1 MYSTAR
7 QHVGAGLVAAGMVT
21 AALAEGLFQPTGYAA
36 ASIVIWAA
44 VITGLLGRALPSA
57 PIGRPAAAAGICL
70 AGAAALA
77 IASVGWADD
86 QGRAFE
92 EAVRVS
98 FYTGLFALAVCT
110 ASRVGIR
117 QWLEGMTAGLAAVS
131 VLGLLAYLQ
140 PGLLTDAGN
149 EVANAAGRLSYPLG
163 YWNGMGAL
171 FAVAA
176 VLLAHGG
183 VEGQPRM
190 LRAAATALAPVALV
204 GIWLAQSRGGA
215 AAAAIGLVILL
226 ATSADRPRQ
235 SMSLVI
241 GIAAAGALVGAGE
254 GMDALRN
261 GLGDAAMRADGDRMS
276 MLALGVAL
284 LAGSAA
290 WALDGRGLSL
300 EASRSVRLGIVAVVG
315 IALVAGAIAVDPVE
329 RFREFKRPPDP
340 ASGTAATAPDTSSN
354 GRWQFWGAAVD
365 AFESAPVAGVGAG
378 GYEEY
383 WARHASVPLFVRNP
397 HSLTLQQAAELGSV
411 GVLLLL
417 GFVSAIAS
425 AAWARLRARREGD
438 GGVLIAVIAAA
449 AVGAAVDWTWEI
461 PAAFAP
467 AVICAGLI
475 AASAPRP
482 RLRRDS
488 YWLGAATVAAA
499 WVAMVAGALVVLTEV
514 ELDQSR
520 DAAAADRIGEGI
532 HRAEQAR
539 TVMPWS
545 AEPYTQLALLEERR
559 GDIEAALRNLEEA
572 ESRDSEDWRLPLIEA
587 RLQATRGDE
596 LAAWM
601 ALQRS
606 RALSPMFDALRPQ
619 G

>member
-7 QHVGAGLVAAGMVT
+7 QHVGAGLVAAGMLT
-21 AALAEGLFQPTGYAA
+21 AAFAEGLFQPTGYAA
-36 ASIVIWAA
+36 ASIVIWAV
-44 VITGLLGRALPSA
+44 VIAGLLGRALPSA
-57 PIGRPAAAAGICL
+57 PIAWPAAAAGLCL

-98 FYTGLFALAVCT
+98 FYTGLFALAACT

-117 QWLEGMTAGLAAVS
+117 EWLGGMTAGLAAVS
-131 VLGLLAYLQ
+131 VLSLLAYLQ

-149 EVANAAGRLSYPLG
+149 EIPNAIGRLSYPLG
-163 YWNGMGAL
+163 YWNGM
-171 FAVAA
+171 AA
-176 VLLAHGG
+176 QFGVTGIVLARGG
-183 VEGQPRM
+183 VEGQTRM
-190 LRAAATALAPVALV
+190 LRAAAVALLPVALL

-215 AAAAIGLVILL
+215 AAAAIGLAILL
-226 ATSADRPRQ
+226 AAAPDRPRQ
-235 SMSLVI
+235 AVGLGI
-241 GIAAAGALVGAGE
+241 GIAAAAVLIGAGE

-276 MLALGVAL
+276 ALVVGVVL
-284 LAGSAA
+284 LAGAAA
-290 WALDGRGLSL
+290 WALDGSGLRL
-300 EASRSVRLGIVAVVG
+300 DPPRPVRLGVIAVAG
-315 IALVAGAIAVDPVE
+315 MALVAGAIAVDPAE
-329 RFREFKRPPDP
+329 RFQEFKRPPDP
-340 ASGTAATAPDTSSN
+340 ATGTAVTAADISSN
-354 GRWQFWGAAVD
+354 GRWQFWEAAVD
-365 AFESAPVAGVGAG
+365 AFEDAPVAGVGAG

-383 WARHASVPLFVRNP
+383 WARNASVPLFVRNP
-397 HSLTLQQAAELGSV
+397 HSLPLQQAAELGSA
-411 GVLLLL
+411 GIILLL
-417 GFVSAIAS
+417 GFIAAIGT
-425 AAWARLRARREGD
+425 AAWARLRGGREGD
-438 GGVLIAVIAAA
+438 GGVLIAVIVGAAI
-449 AVGAAVDWTWEI
+449 GAAVDWTWEI

-467 AVICAGLI
+467 AVICAGLL

-488 YWLGAATVAAA
+488 YWLGAGTVAVA
-499 WVAMVAGALVVLTEV
+499 WVAMVAGALVVLAEV
-514 ELDQSR
+514 ELEQSR
-520 DAAAADRIGEGI
+520 DAAAANRIGEGI
-532 HRAEQAR
+532 RRAEQAR

-572 ESRDSEDWRLPLIEA
+572 KSRDSEDWRLPLIEA
-587 RLQATRGDE
+587 RLQARRGDE
-596 LAAWM
+596 LAART